1 MATLTT
7 TPATNQTQTP
17 DPPADRQA
25 NPAAGPSLLVDIREL
40 SALLSRSA
48 GSLERDQAAG
58 RLPAPIYV
66 GGSRR
71 WRREE
76 IEAWVAA
83 GCPDRKTWDAI
94 RAARN

>member
-1 MATLTT
+1 VATLTT
-7 TPATNQTQTP
+7 TPATDRTP
-17 DPPADRQA
+17 DPPADRPTTA
-25 NPAAGPSLLVDIREL
+25 TVNPSLLIGIREL

-58 RLPAPIYV
+58 RLPAPVYV

-83 GCPDRKTWDAI
+83 GCPPRDRWEAL
-94 RAARN
+94 RAVRG